1 MIDANAK
8 NNDTAVKLVAV
19 EPEQRVEQ
27 LDEDCGQRHIG
38 ANQRGFCVNSDNG
51 RVDLEYVRHEPKNAL
66 RPPALGVWLVLKL
79 LTVAAATLG
88 AGVRLRG

>member
-1 MIDANAK
+1 MIDAIAK
-8 NNDTAVKLVAV
+8 NNNTAVKLVAV

-38 ANQRGFCVNSDNG
+38 ANQRGFCVNSGNG

-66 RPPALGVWLVLKL
+66 LPPEERSLARRMRETTACSW
-79 LTVAAATLG
+79 ADSSIEPI
-88 AGVRLRG
+88 